1 MATPP
6 TFGPN
11 TFFRELTE
19 PSGHQVAVTPS
30 DSVNLEAMTRGIYIG
45 GAGNLAYYSALGD
58 EITLTGVL
66 AGTLLP
72 FRVYRILSSGTTATN
87 ITAIF

>member
-11 TFFRELTE
+11 TFFQELSQ
-19 PSGHQVAVTPS
+19 PSGHQVAVTP
-30 DSVNLEAMTRGIYIG
+30 DNNTNLEAITRAIYIG
-45 GAGNLAYYSALGD
+45 GAGNLAYYSAVGD

-72 FRVYRILSSGTTATN
+72 FRVYRILSSGTTATQ
-87 ITAIF
+87 IVAVF